1 MTSRSSERYR
11 IHATLGAGGM
21 GVVYRATDTQLERTV
36 ALKVLEDAASDGAL
50 VREARA
56 ASALNHPSICTVYE
70 VGDVNGRPCIV
81 MEHVDGPSLATAIP
95 PDGLPPT
102 VVIRYGI
109 QIADALAHAHE
120 RGVIHRDLKSANVMI
135 AGEGR
140 VKVLDFGLARR
151 VREERRDLA
160 TTVLTNADDD
170 HELAGTIPYMS
181 PALLQGKPAS
191 AADDVWALG
200 VLLYEM
206 ASGQLPFQGATRFE
220 LATSIQRDAPAPL
233 DARVPP
239 SLTAVI
245 FRCLSRDGTGY
256 RHAREVRA
264 ALEILQTAT
273 VSVPPRPHQPLANL
287 AVVAGVL
294 IALALA
300 GSIMWWRLTT
310 QPAPS
315 SPVAPAVAIAVLP
328 LANTANDARLEYLT
342 DGIAETVI
350 SSLARVPGKLTVAP
364 WTSVQR
370 YRGHTADAKTVG
382 RDLNATAVLSG
393 SVVERSGVLTVA
405 VELINTNDLGRLWGE
420 SYDVRGVD
428 LVGVQQD
435 IATRIASALELRL
448 SGEEQRA
455 LRSHYPA
462 NPEAYDPY
470 LKGQYHLYRFTPDDY
485 YKSRDYFRQAIAL
498 DPRYALAYAGF
509 ARVLSSMTYE
519 GLLPPPTYLEVVR
532 AAETALS
539 LDSTL
544 GAAHDVLGEV
554 KFAYEWDWAAADREF
569 QRALALSPRD
579 DGIHRF
585 HAIFLRSQRR
595 WEEAIGEMKAALAL
609 NPVSAETTKALG
621 ATYFWAGQHDKAIEQ
636 FTRALTLDPAQAQA
650 LDLLAD
656 AYAAKGEYAQALE
669 ARRRYL
675 MIEGAFDRA
684 DALGHDGSADG
695 YQKAMR
701 GLYSRYLVRLEHA
714 SKDPKTYVSPMEF
727 AFIHIAL
734 GDKDRAFAALE
745 RAYSERAPWLSSL
758 DADPAFDP
766 LRSDLRF
773 VSLLKRVGFA
783 PAGS

>member
-1 MTSRSSERYR
+1 MTTPSSERYR

-36 ALKVLEDAASDGAL
+36 ALKVLEGAASDGAL

-56 ASALNHPSICTVYE
+56 ASALSHPSICTVYE

-81 MEHVDGPSLATAIP
+81 MEHVDGPSLADAIP
-95 PDGLPPT
+95 PDGLPPA
-102 VVIRYGI
+102 VVMRYGI
-109 QIADALAHAHE
+109 QIVDALAHAHE
-120 RGVIHRDLKSANVMI
+120 RGVIHRDLKSANVMLTDD
-135 AGEGR
+135 GR
-140 VKVLDFGLARR
+140 VKVLDFGLARC
-151 VREERRDLA
+151 VRDRQRDLE
-160 TTVLTNADDD
+160 TTVLTDADD

-181 PALLQGKPAS
+181 PALLQGRPAS

-220 LATSIQRDAPAPL
+220 LATSIQRDTPRPL
-233 DARVPP
+233 DARVP
-239 SLTAVI
+239 SALAAVI
-245 FRCLSRDGTGY
+245 LRCLARDVTGY
-256 RHAREVRA
+256 RHAHEVRA
-264 ALEILQTAT
+264 ALEMLQTGA
-273 VSVPPRPHQPLANL
+273 VSVPPRPSRPVARLAG
-287 AVVAGVL
+287 AAGVL
-294 IALALA
+294 VAVALA
-300 GSIMWWRLTT
+300 GAMTWWRLNTG
-310 QPAPS
+310 PVSS
-315 SPVAPAVAIAVLP
+315 SPTGAAVAIAVLP
-328 LANTANDARLEYLT
+328 LENTANDARLEYLT

-350 SSLARVPGKLTVAP
+350 ISLARVPGKLTVAP
-364 WTSVQR
+364 WTAVQR
-370 YRGHTADAKTVG
+370 YRGRAVDAKTVG
-382 RDLNATAVLSG
+382 RDLSATAVLSG

-405 VELINTNDLGRLWGE
+405 VELINTNDYVRLWGD
-420 SYDVRGVD
+420 SYDVRGAD
-428 LVGVQQD
+428 LVDVQQK

-455 LRSHYPA
+455 LRSHYPT

-485 YKSRDYFRQAIAL
+485 YKSREYFRQAIAM
-498 DPRYALAYAGF
+498 DPGYGLAHAGF

-519 GLLPPPTYLEVVR
+519 GLLPPRTFLEVEQ
-532 AAETALS
+532 AAATALS
-539 LDSTL
+539 LDSML

-554 KFAYEWDWAAADREF
+554 KFAYEWDWAAAEREF
-569 QRALALSPRD
+569 QRALALNPRD
-579 DGIHRF
+579 DAIHRY
-585 HAIFLRSQRR
+585 HAIFLRTQRR
-595 WEEAIGEMKAALAL
+595 WEEAIAEMKTALAL

-636 FTRALTLDPAQAQA
+636 FTRALALDPAQAQA

-656 AYAAKGEYAQALE
+656 AYAAKGEYAQALD

-675 MIEGAFDRA
+675 MIEGAFDA
-684 DALGHDGSADG
+684 AEALGHDGSPAG
-695 YQKAMR
+695 YRKAMH
-701 GLYSRYLVRLEHA
+701 GLYSRYLARLEHA

-745 RAYSERAPWLSSL
+745 RAYSEHAPWLSSL

-766 LRSDLRF
+766 LRSDPRF
-773 VSLLKRVGFA
+773 VSLLTRVGFT